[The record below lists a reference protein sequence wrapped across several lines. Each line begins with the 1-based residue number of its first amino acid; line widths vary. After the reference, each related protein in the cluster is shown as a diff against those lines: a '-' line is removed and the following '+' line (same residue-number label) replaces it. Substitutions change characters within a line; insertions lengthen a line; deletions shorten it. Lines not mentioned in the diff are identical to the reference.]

1 MNVLGAVQR
10 TSQKTNTRDPMF
22 YETFDFKVE
31 IIHGFGLQ
39 LAPRV
44 CLQVWDHD
52 FGFGSENDD
61 YCGCCALDLKDAFID
76 ASPAMDALLPV
87 AE

>member
-39 LAPRV
+39 LAPR
-44 CLQVWDHD
+44 Q
-52 FGFGSENDD
+52 GQ
-61 YCGCCALDLKDAFID
+61 A
-76 ASPAMDALLPV
+76 ASPFHVQAQ
-87 AE
+87 